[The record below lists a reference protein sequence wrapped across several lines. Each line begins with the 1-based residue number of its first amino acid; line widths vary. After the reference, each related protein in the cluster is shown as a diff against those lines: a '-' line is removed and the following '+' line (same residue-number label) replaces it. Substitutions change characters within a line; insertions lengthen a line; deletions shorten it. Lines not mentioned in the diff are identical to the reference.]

1 MYLPNVADFNPCFRR
16 EKSDMEEFMKL
27 RRDKGEGSVYQRKSD
42 GLWLAAFTPE
52 GSSKT
57 KYFSG
62 KSEASVKKK
71 LREYKKEIAKT
82 DYVEIQKITV
92 RDYMLGW
99 FSEVKSVELK
109 PKSLDALTHTMNNQ
123 VFPHLG
129 DIQIAALNA
138 RDIQAMLNSLTSS
151 DYSYSTIRKS
161 FNAVNSCFKLAVI
174 KGDLSRNPCLG
185 VKLPKNILKRQNDN
199 KRFLKQSEYEKLC
212 NECSV
217 TYPNGKQVYRLGQS
231 VIVLLYTGMR
241 IGELLGLRWTNI
253 DFEKKVAKI
262 YGSVVYVIDRD
273 PNKSND
279 SPKYNLLEQDS
290 LKTDTSFRTVQ
301 LNQKAIEALKSIQS
315 LNGCYTHVMT
325 NSNGKIMSPRNFDRM
340 LRSLM
345 VRCDIEPCG
354 PHALRHTFASMLFR
368 AGVDVKTVS
377 ELLGHRDV
385 AFTYNEY
392 IHLIEEQ
399 KQKAV
404 DILDTL

>member
-1 MYLPNVADFNPCFRR
+1 MA
-16 EKSDMEEFMKL
+16 

-42 GLWLAAFTPE
+42 GLWLAVFTPE
-52 GSSKT
+52 GSGKT

-62 KSEASVKKK
+62 KSEAVVKKK

-92 RDYMLGW
+92 KDYMTGW
-99 FSEVKSVELK
+99 FNEVKSFELK
-109 PKSLDALTHTMNNQ
+109 PKSLDALTQTMDNQ
-123 VFPHLG
+123 VFPYIG
-129 DIQIAALNA
+129 DVQIASLNA
-138 RDIQAMLNSLTSS
+138 RDVQGMINTLTAKE
-151 DYSYSTIRKS
+151 YAFSTIRKA

-174 KGDLSRNPCLG
+174 KEDTNKNPCLG
-185 VKLPKNILKRQNDN
+185 VKLPKNISRRFSDS
-199 KRFLKQSEYEKLC
+199 KRFLKQAEYEKMC
-212 NECSV
+212 EECIE
-217 TYPNGKQVYRLGQS
+217 TYPNGRQIYRLGQS

-253 DFEKKVAKI
+253 DFEKKIARV
-262 YGSVVYVIDRD
+262 YGSVVYVKDRD
-273 PNKSND
+273 PKKSEEAPKNK
-279 SPKYNLLEQDS
+279 LLEQDTV
-290 LKTDTSFRTVQ
+290 KTDSSYRTVH
-301 LNQKAIEALKSIQS
+301 LNQKAIKALKAIQS
-315 LNGCYTHVMT
+315 INGHYAHVMT

-340 LRSLM
+340 LRCLM
-345 VRCDIEPCG
+345 KRCGIEPCG

-377 ELLGHRDV
+377 ELLGHKDV